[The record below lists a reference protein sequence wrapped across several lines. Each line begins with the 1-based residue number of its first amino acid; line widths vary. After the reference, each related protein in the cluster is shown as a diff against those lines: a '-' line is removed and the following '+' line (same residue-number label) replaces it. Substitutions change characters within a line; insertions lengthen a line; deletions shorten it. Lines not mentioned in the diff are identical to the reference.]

1 MLDYDNTT
9 YKQGFGTWWE
19 GGLFAQ
25 ILLHHAK
32 FLTKGNIRIGNI
44 NLPSIHSQIGNMYMY
59 HPLYHVSFHR
69 IHQE

>member
-9 YKQGFGTWWE
+9 YKQVFGRWE

-32 FLTKGNIRIGNI
+32 YLGKGNIRIGKI
-44 NLPSIHSQIGNMYMY
+44 NLLNCHSKIGNCPTAM
-59 HPLYHVSFHR
+59 
-69 IHQE
+69 

>member
-9 YKQGFGTWWE
+9 YKQVFGRWE

-32 FLTKGNIRIGNI
+32 YLRKGTIRNDIGKI
-44 NLPSIHSQIGNMYMY
+44 NLPNSHGKIRNVQLSCNFLWQSKN
-59 HPLYHVSFHR
+59 
-69 IHQE
+69 

>member
-9 YKQGFGTWWE
+9 YKQVFGRWE

-32 FLTKGNIRIGNI
+32 YLSKGNIRIGKI
-44 NLPSIHSQIGNMYMY
+44 NLPNFHVRIGNGQIIM
-59 HPLYHVSFHR
+59 
-69 IHQE
+69 

>member
-9 YKQGFGTWWE
+9 YKQVFGRWE

-32 FLTKGNIRIGNI
+32 YLSKGNIRIGKI
-44 NLPSIHSQIGNMYMY
+44 KLPNFHGKIGNM
-59 HPLYHVSFHR
+59 
-69 IHQE
+69 

>member
-9 YKQGFGTWWE
+9 YKQVFGRWE

-32 FLTKGNIRIGNI
+32 YLGKGNIRIGKI
-44 NLPSIHSQIGNMYMY
+44 NLPHFHVKIGNGPIIM
-59 HPLYHVSFHR
+59 
-69 IHQE
+69 